1 MVVKIRTSRKTQE
14 IFDYLGK
21 SEMLQPFALS
31 KLAIAVSI
39 KMSVKL
45 SDKDLSTD
53 NNGLELNRQTITGEH
68 DSMYKALIEM
78 FENRHLNDDD
88 YVRIYLK
95 AHIDRGAVLLSNY
108 HKYNGSFYVNLLN
121 LHNTI

>member
-14 IFDYLGK
+14 LFEILGN

-39 KMSVKL
+39 KLGTPL
-45 SDKDLSTD
+45 SEKELKTD
-53 NNGLELNRQTITGEH
+53 NNGLELNRQTITGEY
-68 DSMYKALIEM
+68 DSVYKSLIEM
-78 FENRHLNDDD
+78 FENKHLTDDD
-88 YVRIYLK
+88 YVRTYLK
-95 AHIDRGAVLLSNY
+95 AHIDRGAILLSNY

-121 LHNTI
+121 LHKTI